1 MQLQG
6 VLLPDF
12 WKFTIYIV
20 YALSPFALLAV
31 DAGPC
36 AVCTGARTQVSEA
49 LRQVID
55 LIAPLNQSDGI
66 GAAEVK
72 ELGIF
77 SFSHRFHCAPQTG
90 RATHS
95 HTPARFSLHRCI
107 YHVRQ
112 CVRPYADIA
121 ESIRRAVLLR
131 GSSGLFHTA
140 VLFVFCNERVLQYIN
155 KNPSTAVVSAGI
167 FYIVTST
174 PSFDIATR
182 FHIPNLFSE
191 YPFCSILIIPNRVL
205 RCRLP
210 YLRFPQ
216 RPKLRSN
223 QTNRPSSI

>member
-1 MQLQG
+1 MGSEMCIRDRCGTDHADVRNAGRRRAEAHANILR
-6 VLLPDF
+6 
-12 WKFTIYIV
+12 KFR
-20 YALSPFALLAV
+20 F
-31 DAGPC
+31 
-36 AVCTGARTQVSEA
+36 
-49 LRQVID
+49 
-55 LIAPLNQSDGI
+55 
-66 GAAEVK
+66 
-72 ELGIF
+72 GIF

-95 HTPARFSLHRCI
+95 HTPTRFSLHRCI

-112 CVRPYADIA
+112 CVRSYADIA

-210 YLRFPQ
+210 CLRFPQ